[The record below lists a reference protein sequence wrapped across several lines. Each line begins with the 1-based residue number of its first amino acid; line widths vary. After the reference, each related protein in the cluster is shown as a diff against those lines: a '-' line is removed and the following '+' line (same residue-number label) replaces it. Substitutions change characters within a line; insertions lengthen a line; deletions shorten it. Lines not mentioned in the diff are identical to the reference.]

1 MRKSIEKCYRY
12 FFFGRVGILFQTILK
27 FDEFKNLRLPRCH
40 NSKHPADINKVDV
53 DNYRCWWL

>member
-53 DNYRCWWL
+53 DNYRC